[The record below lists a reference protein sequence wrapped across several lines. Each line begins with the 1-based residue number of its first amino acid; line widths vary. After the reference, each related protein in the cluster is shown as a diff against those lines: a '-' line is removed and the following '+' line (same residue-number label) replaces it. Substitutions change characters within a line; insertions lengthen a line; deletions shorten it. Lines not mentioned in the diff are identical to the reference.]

1 MNRTASKN
9 LEEAIK
15 LLKEFHD
22 IFMDNGKPRSKLLK
36 TSKIEIYARCNTVRG
51 QNHFCLSTFAIDPMI
66 QNQQVFTT
74 LLLFIEYELTY
85 DSMSVES
92 VLSPRLADFLK
103 RKGFKVTLGDKS
115 SSDFKVHCKNLTKN
129 FNQTKVVNKKEP

>member
-51 QNHFCLSTFAIDPMI
+51 QNHFCLSTIAIDPMI
-66 QNQQVFTT
+66 Q
-74 LLLFIEYELTY
+74 
-85 DSMSVES
+85 
-92 VLSPRLADFLK
+92 
-103 RKGFKVTLGDKS
+103 KS
-115 SSDFKVHCKNLTKN
+115 TSFYYSFVIHRIRVNL
-129 FNQTKVVNKKEP
+129 